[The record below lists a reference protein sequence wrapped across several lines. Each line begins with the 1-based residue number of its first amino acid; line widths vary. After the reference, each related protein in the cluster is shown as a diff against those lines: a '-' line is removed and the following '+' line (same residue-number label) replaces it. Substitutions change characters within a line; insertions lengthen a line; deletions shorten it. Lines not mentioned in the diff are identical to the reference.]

1 MSSEEEKKSNK
12 CLAYSVMIGMLIF
25 GSANTIVQDYQNK
38 EVADDNYFTHPYF
51 QAAIMFAGEFSCFGI
66 YGIKK
71 WRIAR
76 EAAANPEKAK
86 MLLSPG
92 TQ

>member
-1 MSSEEEKKSNK
+1 MSSEEEKKNNK
-12 CLAYSVMIGMLIF
+12 CLTYTVMIGMLIF

-38 EVADDNYFTHPYF
+38 TVSDGNLFTHPYF
-51 QAAIMFAGEFSCFGI
+51 QAAIMFAGEFSVFGA

-76 EAAANPEKAK
+76 EAA
-86 MLLSPG
+86 
-92 TQ
+92 

>member
-1 MSSEEEKKSNK
+1 MSDAEEKKKNK
-12 CLAYSVMIGMLIF
+12 CLTYSVMIGMLIF

-38 EVADDNYFTHPYF
+38 EVSAGNYFTHPYF
-51 QAAIMFAGEFSCFGI
+51 QAAIMFAGEFCVFGA
-66 YGIKK
+66 YGVKK

>member
-51 QAAIMFAGEFSCFGI
+51 QTAIMFAGELSVFI
-66 YGIKK
+66 AYGVKK
-71 WRIAR
+71 WLMRR
-76 EAAANPEKAK
+76 KLAANP
-86 MLLSPG
+86 
-92 TQ
+92 T